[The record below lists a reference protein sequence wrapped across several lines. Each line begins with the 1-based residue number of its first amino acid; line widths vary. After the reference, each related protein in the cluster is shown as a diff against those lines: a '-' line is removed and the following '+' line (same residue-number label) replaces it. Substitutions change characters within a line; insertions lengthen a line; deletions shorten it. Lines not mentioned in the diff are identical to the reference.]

1 MFFFIAVDGEW
12 FVVGVRW
19 FTGQHQESL
28 FHGVY
33 AAVQGINRLAEP
45 HTTCHSETEFEFV
58 REIPESGE
66 KYFTIGLF

>member
-1 MFFFIAVDGEW
+1 MFFPLQSTESDLSWESDDLLGN
-12 FVVGVRW
+12 
-19 FTGQHQESL
+19 TQESL

-58 REIPESGE
+58 REIPE
-66 KYFTIGLF
+66 